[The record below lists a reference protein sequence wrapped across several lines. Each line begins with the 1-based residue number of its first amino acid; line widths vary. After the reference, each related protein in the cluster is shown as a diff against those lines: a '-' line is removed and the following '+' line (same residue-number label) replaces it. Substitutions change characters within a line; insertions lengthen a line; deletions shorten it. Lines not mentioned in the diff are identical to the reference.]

1 MSQSLWL
8 QQLKNGTYGNYLPTV
23 NEVQA
28 DDCLQMAIQSLV
40 TEVSGWVKSILGLQ
54 NGASHITVV
63 PEVFSYVSTPPKHCP
78 LTWLLRLSKVGNRW
92 YQIYVVLRCLCKKK
106 RKRKM
111 RTFQNRYLNRV
122 GYGSMTFSCRKL
134 QYEFYNSKTFGIFKS
149 RR

>member
-1 MSQSLWL
+1 MNESHKFRIGGGSCRLHVAKFMITAIKKWY
-8 QQLKNGTYGNYLPTV
+8 GYGNYLPTV

-78 LTWLLRLSKVGNRW
+78 LT
-92 YQIYVVLRCLCKKK
+92 
-106 RKRKM
+106 
-111 RTFQNRYLNRV
+111 
-122 GYGSMTFSCRKL
+122 
-134 QYEFYNSKTFGIFKS
+134 
-149 RR
+149 

>member
-1 MSQSLWL
+1 MVWMSHTNFALEEAHVVCMSQSLWL

-92 YQIYVVLRCLCKKK
+92 YQIYVVLRCLWKKK
-106 RKRKM
+106 WGR
-111 RTFQNRYLNRV
+111 
-122 GYGSMTFSCRKL
+122 
-134 QYEFYNSKTFGIFKS
+134 FKIGKS
-149 RR
+149 GWIW